1 VQRQRIFTRTLLVI
15 PQHVLVIP
23 HHHALS
29 FRSAAEESAFA
40 FLGCHS
46 ASPCFVIPQRSE
58 GICICLSWLSFRI
71 TMLCHSAAQRRN
83 LHLPLLRTPY
93 KPSFRPKQDT
103 LHRPAQRRNPCISGC
118 QADERKYR
126 GLSTPAADNAASGRD
141 DEFRLSTSFRSTR
154 LSFRSTRLSFRST
167 ALVIPQHHACHS
179 AAPCLSFRSAAK
191 ESAFASIVCHSRKQ
205 SESRP
210 CLSFRSTAKESAF
223 AFVTCIPEGN
233 LSLALAC
240 HSAAQRRNL
249 HSPLSFV
256 IPKGNLR
263 LAFPSFSPE
272 IPQRLSRSH
281 HRSLGQP

>member
-58 GICICLSWLSFRI
+58 GICICLSSAPPTNRHFDRSRTRFIVLRSGETPVFQGARQ
-71 TMLCHSAAQRRN
+71 TNENTGVSPLQPQTTRPPVEMTSSVSALHSAALACHSAA
-83 LHLPLLRTPY
+83 LACH
-93 KPSFRPKQDT
+93 S
-103 LHRPAQRRNPCISGC
+103 
-118 QADERKYR
+118 
-126 GLSTPAADNAASGRD
+126 AAP
-141 DEFRLSTSFRSTR
+141 R
-154 LSFRSTRLSFRST
+154 LSFRSTM
-167 ALVIPQHHACHS
+167 LVIPQHHACHS
-179 AAPCLSFRSAAK
+179 AAQR
-191 ESAFASIVCHSRKQ
+191 RQ

>member
-1 VQRQRIFTRTLLVI
+1 
-15 PQHVLVIP
+15 
-23 HHHALS
+23 
-29 FRSAAEESAFA
+29 
-40 FLGCHS
+40 
-46 ASPCFVIPQRSE
+46 
-58 GICICLSWLSFRI
+58 
-71 TMLCHSAAQRRN
+71 MLCHSAAQRRN
-83 LHLPLLRTPY
+83 LHLPFLVVIPQRSGGICICLSSHPIHPVISTEAGHASSSCAAEKPLYFRVPGRRT
-93 KPSFRPKQDT
+93 
-103 LHRPAQRRNPCISGC
+103 
-118 QADERKYR
+118 KYTC
-126 GLSTPAADNAASGRD
+126 LSTPAANNAASGRD